1 MITVK
6 KEVRLYNVFFP
17 LWFLVLF
24 WPLLVPS
31 LPVFLLLLPINFA
44 FDSLVLAVT
53 AKRLRLEHK
62 ARLWKRSIL
71 PVWLLGFLCDF
82 LGAGLVGLLIYLIEG
97 GLSGDSLFFPAAT
110 LYALP
115 GVVLSGVLIYTLNR
129 FLSFRKSGLEKGQL
143 HKLCLSLAVFTAP
156 YLMMIPIYGI
166 KSPTS

>member
-53 AKRLRLEHK
+53 AKRLCLEHK

>member
-6 KEVRLYNVFFP
+6 QEVRLYNVFFP

-44 FDSLVLAVT
+44 FDSLVLAAT
-53 AKRLRLEHK
+53 AKCLRLEHK
-62 ARLWKRSIL
+62 ARLWIRSIL

-156 YLMMIPIYGI
+156 YLMMIPIYGM